1 MRNLRM
7 PQPTVLLA
15 ALLALIAVCVT
26 AAEDE
31 LLPRPDSLQ
40 PAIAFWTRVYTEVDS
55 VAGYVHDSR
64 NLGVVYE
71 TLHLKWYN
79 SPQQQERTIAKA
91 VQRYR
96 TALLALAEGK
106 REDLND
112 AEQTAL
118 ALWGEN
124 ADGERLKTAAGN
136 VRFQRGQSDRFRD
149 GMIRAGVWEDHIR
162 ETLRE
167 LDLPTELAALPHVE
181 SSYHPVVRSSAGAA
195 GLWQFTRFTGRR
207 YLRVD
212 HVVDERLDPLKST
225 EGAARFLQQNYSVLK
240 SWPLAITA
248 YNHGLSGVRR
258 AVRETGSADIGDI
271 VRDYRGRRFG
281 FASRNFYAAFLAAVD
296 VSRNIDQYFGEL
308 ERDSPGDYGIV
319 EVPAYL
325 PIGTLTRRLDV
336 DEDIL
341 KTLNPALQRSVWAGI
356 KYVPKGYQL
365 RLPAGTGDGDVTEL
379 LERIAMADGYAT
391 QVPDIFYKVRRGD
404 TLSAI
409 ALRHEV
415 SVRDVM
421 ALNNLP
427 SKNRIR
433 IGQSLRL
440 PNASP
445 TAVMRF
451 ASLEVI
457 ADDSQTASF
466 PTPDAAG
473 EPLPAEEEALVEA
486 VLNVQ
491 AGATGGSTP
500 EGAQRGLFADP
511 ADYEVAADQTI
522 EVQVAE
528 TLSHYADW
536 LETPARQIREVNG
549 LQRGQPLAMG
559 RRIRLD
565 FANASTASFEQRRL
579 DYHQGI
585 QSAYFKWHR
594 ITGACSHTVRPGDSL
609 WIIAARDYGIPVWLL
624 RQYNPDVDFGGVLPQ
639 GAALMIPLVEKVED
653 ESPVN
658 GSQTSVSAGSCT
670 GQYPIT

>member
-1 MRNLRM
+1 M
-7 PQPTVLLA
+7 PQPALLLA
-15 ALLALIAVCVT
+15 ALLALAAAAV
-26 AAEDE
+26 AGAEED

-64 NLGVVYE
+64 DLGVVYE
-71 TLHLKWYN
+71 TLHLKWYH
-79 SPQQQERTIAKA
+79 SPQQQERTIDKA
-91 VQRYR
+91 VGRYR
-96 TALLALAEGK
+96 AALLALAEGK
-106 REDLND
+106 REDLSD
-112 AEQTAL
+112 AEQAAL

-124 ADGERLKTAAGN
+124 ADSERLKRAAGN

-149 GMIRAGVWEDHIR
+149 GMIRAGAWEDYIQ

-167 LDLPTELAALPHVE
+167 LDLPPELAALPHVE
-181 SSYHPVVRSSAGAA
+181 SSYHPVVRSSVGAA

-258 AVRETGSADIGDI
+258 AVRETGSRDIGDI
-271 VRDYRGRRFG
+271 VREYRGRRFG
-281 FASRNFYAAFLAAVD
+281 FASRNFYAAFLAAAD
-296 VSRNIDQYFGEL
+296 VSGNIEQYFGLL
-308 ERDSPGDYGIV
+308 ERDSPDEYRIA

-325 PIGTLTRRLDV
+325 PAGALARRLDV
-336 DEDIL
+336 DAELL
-341 KTLNPALQRSVWAGI
+341 KTLNPALQRSVWRGI
-356 KYVPKGYQL
+356 KYVPKGYPL
-365 RLPAGTGDGDVTEL
+365 RLPVGTGDGDVTEL

-391 QVPDIFYKVRRGD
+391 QLPDTFYKVRRGD

-427 SKNRIR
+427 SKNQIR

-440 PNASP
+440 PNTSP
-445 TAVMRF
+445 PEVMRF

-457 ADDSQTASF
+457 ASNSE
-466 PTPDAAG
+466 AA
-473 EPLPAEEEALVEA
+473 PLPTHDATREPIPAQQALVEA
-486 VLNVQ
+486 VLNAQVS
-491 AGATGGSTP
+491 ATDSVTP
-500 EGAQRGLFADP
+500 EGGQRGLFADP

-522 EVQVAE
+522 EIQVAE

-536 LETPARQIREVNG
+536 LETPASRIRKLNS
-549 LQRGQPLAMG
+549 LRRGQPLPMG
-559 RRIRLD
+559 RRIKLD
-565 FANASTASFEQRRL
+565 FANASTEGFEQRRL

-585 QSAYFKWHR
+585 QSGYFKWHR
-594 ITGACSHTVRPGDSL
+594 IMGACSHTVRPGDSL
-609 WIIAARDYGIPVWLL
+609 WIIAARNYGIPVWLL

-653 ESPVN
+653 DTPVD
-658 GSQTSVSAGSCT
+658 GTQTTVSAGACA